1 MNHIAPGPR
10 PDLDDAYWS
19 KFNAWQFLQASV
31 PKAREKPDW
40 KAINTHP
47 IARRLAHRGKL
58 IAIRP
63 KTSTRFLVL
72 DLDTL
77 SRYHFQQNP
86 HAIPQLQQ
94 ALEDRLGLAT
104 CIPLRSSDSRGI
116 HLWYWFKDEQNAYRL
131 AEAVEIVLREAGFV
145 LQAGH
150 LETFPN
156 RKAWIDSDNPDDWS
170 QYHAIRLPLLE
181 PGSYLLDAHND
192 YDPLLHPLLDQRPEF
207 LRLIDHCQQRNDLTS
222 ERIEA
227 ILATQPKPFK
237 KVSVTGNQYLTDLL
251 DKVRDGWDGHG
262 QTNQLL
268 FDVTRLI
275 RIFGHLLHGTEPYW
289 ETERLTVAIHDH
301 LLTLPG
307 REQFCG
313 HNHELEKLAQDWAK
327 WVQTTKYK
335 PYGYGKTPLET
346 ELSPETTLP
355 TPTPTH
361 NQKLQQTARERI
373 INALVRLL
381 NQDRLPPTTTARIAA
396 LESLGIQRGTL
407 YRHRDLWHPENLLDR
422 PEPASSGEFTPVIE
436 TDPTPTRLQP
446 RQAGEFTPIAHK
458 ELEARSAAP
467 PEHAPELKELGGS
480 GGISTAS
487 APPLPRKAP
496 NEKKRSSQAEQM
508 QRWLVSGD
516 PILEAEAR
524 SRLAASAI
532 NSEMPTTEF
541 TPGRTPERLSEC
553 DQEQEQEEN
562 SLERSDTLDLS
573 DVLAR
578 IDCERVRLQWQP
590 EEFQQYCLN
599 QYGQIRAHLT
609 DDELISLLLALRQ
622 LEIGLK

>member
-10 PDLDDAYWS
+10 PDLDDAYWC

-31 PKAREKPDW
+31 PKAQQKPDW
-40 KAINTHP
+40 KAINTYP
-47 IARRLAHRGKL
+47 IARRLARRGQL

-63 KTSTRFLVL
+63 KTYTSFLVF
-72 DLDTL
+72 DLDAL
-77 SRYHFQQNP
+77 SRYHHKQNP

-94 ALEDRLGLAT
+94 ALEERLGLVT
-104 CIPLRSSDSRGI
+104 CIPLRSSDSRGM

-131 AEAVEIVLREAGFV
+131 AEAVEIVLKEAGFV

-192 YDPLLHPLLDQRPEF
+192 YQPLLHPLADQQQEF
-207 LRLIDHCQQRNDLTS
+207 LRLIEHCQRRNDLTS
-222 ERIEA
+222 ERIDA
-227 ILATQPKPFK
+227 ILATQPKPFQ
-237 KVSVTGNQYLTDLL
+237 KVSVSGNHYLTDLL

-268 FDVTRLI
+268 FDITRLI

-289 ETERLTVAIHDH
+289 ETERLTTAIHDY

-313 HNHELEKLAQDWAK
+313 HNHELDKLAQDWAK
-327 WVQTTKYK
+327 WVQTSKYK

-346 ELSPETTLP
+346 EPPSETALP
-355 TPTPTH
+355 PTH

-373 INALVRLL
+373 MSAIAELL
-381 NQDRLPPTTTARIAA
+381 NQDCLPTTTTARIEV
-396 LESLGIQRGTL
+396 LETLGIQRGTL
-407 YRHRDLWHPENLLDR
+407 YRHRDLWHPENLLDC
-422 PEPASSGEFTPVIE
+422 PELSSSNEFTPIFE
-436 TDPTPTRLQP
+436 IKPNQTRLQP
-446 RQAGEFTPIAHK
+446 SQEGEFTPISYK
-458 ELEARSAAP
+458 ELGSRRAAP
-467 PEHAPELKELGGS
+467 PEHAPEPKELGGC
-480 GGISTAS
+480 GGISTGS
-487 APPLPRKAP
+487 PLPLLRKAP
-496 NEKKRSSQAEQM
+496 KGRKLSAQDAQM

-524 SRLAASAI
+524 SRLSASAI
-532 NSEMPTTEF
+532 RPALPVGEF
-541 TPGRTPERLSEC
+541 TPEPTPERLGEC
-553 DQEQEQEEN
+553 ENQENTSPAQ
-562 SLERSDTLDLS
+562 LDILDLS
-573 DVLAR
+573 EVLAR
-578 IDCERVRLQWQP
+578 IDCERARLHWQP
-590 EEFQQYCLN
+590 QALQQYCLDE
-599 QYGQIRAHLT
+599 YGQIRACLP
-609 DDELISLLLALRQ
+609 DDDLISLLLALQQ
-622 LEIGLK
+622 LGID

>member
-1 MNHIAPGPR
+1 MSQIAPCSR
-10 PDLDDAYWS
+10 PDLADAYWS

-31 PKAREKPDW
+31 PKARQKPDW
-40 KAINTHP
+40 KAVTAYP

-63 KTSTRFLVL
+63 KTYTRFLGI
-72 DLDTL
+72 DLDAL
-77 SRYHFQQNP
+77 SRYHPKQNP
-86 HAIPQLQQ
+86 YAIPQLQQ
-94 ALEDRLGLAT
+94 ALEERLGLVT
-104 CIPLRSSDSRGI
+104 CIPLRSSDSRGL

-131 AEAVEIVLREAGFV
+131 AEAVAIVLKEAGFI

-156 RKAWIDSDNPDDWS
+156 RKAWINSDNPDDWS

-192 YDPLLHPLLDQRPEF
+192 YDPLLHPLLDQQQEF
-207 LRLIDHCQQRNDLTS
+207 LRLIEHCQRRNDLTS
-222 ERIEA
+222 ERIDA

-237 KVSVTGNQYLTDLL
+237 KVSVSGNQYLTDLL

-275 RIFGHLLHGTEPYW
+275 RIFGHLLHGTDPYW
-289 ETERLTVAIHDH
+289 ETERLTHAIHDYI
-301 LLTLPG
+301 LTLPG

-313 HNHELEKLAQDWAK
+313 HNHELDKLAQDWAK
-327 WVQTTKYK
+327 WVQTSKYK
-335 PYGYGKTPLET
+335 PYRYGKTPLET
-346 ELSPETTLP
+346 EPPPETALP
-355 TPTPTH
+355 PTH
-361 NQKLQQTARERI
+361 NQKLQQSARERI
-373 INALVRLL
+373 TGVIAELL
-381 NQDRLPPTTTARIAA
+381 NQNRLPTTITARIEA
-396 LESLGIQRGTL
+396 LESFGIQRGTL
-407 YRHRDLWHPENLLDR
+407 YRHRDLWHPENLLDS
-422 PEPASSGEFTPVIE
+422 PDPSSSNEFTPVLE
-436 TDPTPTRLQP
+436 VEPMQTRLKLNQ
-446 RQAGEFTPIAHK
+446 GEEFTPIAAK
-458 ELEARSAAP
+458 KLEPRSAAP
-467 PEHAPELKELGGS
+467 PEQAPEIKELGGS

-487 APPLPRKAP
+487 SLSLSKNVL
-496 NEKKRSSQAEQM
+496 NEKKRSAQEEQM

-524 SRLAASAI
+524 SQLSASAI
-532 NSEMPTTEF
+532 ESKSSTTEVSSK
-541 TPGRTPERLSEC
+541 PTPEISRER
-553 DQEQEQEEN
+553 DQGEVPPA
-562 SLERSDTLDLS
+562 RSDILDLS

-590 EEFQQYCLN
+590 EDLQQYCID
-599 QYGQIRAHLT
+599 QYGRFRSSLH

-622 LEIGLK
+622 LE

>member
-47 IARRLAHRGKL
+47 IARRLAHRGHL

-63 KTSTRFLVL
+63 NTSTRFLVL

-77 SRYHFQQNP
+77 SRYHPQQNP

-94 ALEDRLGLAT
+94 ALEERLGLAT

-192 YDPLLHPLLDQRPEF
+192 YAPLLHPLLDQRQEF
-207 LRLIDHCQQRNDLTS
+207 LRLIDYCQRRNDLTS
-222 ERIEA
+222 ARIDT
-227 ILATQPKPFK
+227 ILATQPKPFA
-237 KVSVTGNQYLTDLL
+237 KVSVSGNQYLTDLL

-289 ETERLTVAIHDH
+289 ETERLSIAIHDY

-313 HNHELEKLAQDWAK
+313 HNHELDKLAQDWAK
-327 WVQTTKYK
+327 WVQTSKYK
-335 PYGYGKTPLET
+335 PYGYGKTPLDT
-346 ELSPETTLP
+346 EPPPEAVL
-355 TPTPTH
+355 PTPTH

-373 INALVRLL
+373 ITGIVWLL

-407 YRHRDLWHPENLLDR
+407 YRHRDLWHPENLLDS
-422 PEPASSGEFTPVIE
+422 PEPASSKEFTPIIE
-436 TDPTPTRLQP
+436 TDPPPTRLQP
-446 RQAGEFTPIAHK
+446 IQAGEFTPIVHK
-458 ELEARSAAP
+458 ELEAHSAAP
-467 PEHAPELKELGGS
+467 PELAPELKESGGS

-487 APPLPRKAP
+487 SPLLPRKAP
-496 NEKKRSSQAEQM
+496 NEKKRSAQEAQM

-524 SRLAASAI
+524 SRLAASAL
-532 NSEMPTTEF
+532 NLEMLTTEF
-541 TPGRTPERLSEC
+541 GVELNSAGWVTTPLSLT
-553 DQEQEQEEN
+553 QP
-562 SLERSDTLDLS
+562 
-573 DVLAR
+573 R
-578 IDCERVRLQWQP
+578 IEV
-590 EEFQQYCLN
+590 
-599 QYGQIRAHLT
+599 
-609 DDELISLLLALRQ
+609 
-622 LEIGLK
+622 

>member
-1 MNHIAPGPR
+1 MSQTAPCPR
-10 PDLDDAYWS
+10 PDLADAYWS

-31 PKAREKPDW
+31 PKAHQKPDW
-40 KAINTHP
+40 KAIHTYP

-63 KTSTRFLVL
+63 KTYTQFLVL

-77 SRYHFQQNP
+77 SRYHPQQNP
-86 HAIPQLQQ
+86 YAIPQLQQ
-94 ALEDRLGLAT
+94 ALEERLGLAT
-104 CIPLRSSDSRGI
+104 CTPLRSSDSRGL

-131 AEAVEIVLREAGFV
+131 AESVAIVLREAGFI

-192 YDPLLHPLLDQRPEF
+192 YEPLLHPLLDQQQEF
-207 LRLIDHCQQRNDLTS
+207 LHLIDHCPHRNDLTS

-237 KVSVTGNQYLTDLL
+237 KVSISGNQYLTDLL

-268 FDVTRLI
+268 FDITRLI
-275 RIFGHLLHGTEPYW
+275 RIFGHLLHSTDPYW
-289 ETERLTVAIHDH
+289 ETERLTHAIHDY

-313 HNHELEKLAQDWAK
+313 HNHELEKLAQNWAK
-327 WVQTTKYK
+327 WVQTSKYK

-346 ELSPETTLP
+346 EPSPETALP
-355 TPTPTH
+355 TTH

-373 INALVRLL
+373 INAIVQLL
-381 NQDRLPPTTTARIAA
+381 EQGHLPTTTTARIEA

-407 YRHRDLWHPENLLDR
+407 YRHRDLWHPENLLDS
-422 PEPASSGEFTPVIE
+422 PEPASSNEFTPVIE
-436 TDPTPTRLQP
+436 LEPLPTRLKP
-446 RQAGEFTPIAHK
+446 SPAGEFTPIGAK
-458 ELEARSAAP
+458 ELETCSAAP
-467 PEHAPELKELGGS
+467 SEQAPDIKELGGS

-487 APPLPRKAP
+487 ALPLPRKALD
-496 NEKKRSSQAEQM
+496 EKKRSAQDEQM

-524 SRLAASAI
+524 SRLPASAI
-532 NSEMPTTEF
+532 SSEMPTTEF
-541 TPGRTPERLSEC
+541 MPERTPEISSEC
-553 DQEQEQEEN
+553 DRDEAFSARLN
-562 SLERSDTLDLS
+562 FLDLS
-573 DVLAR
+573 DVIAR
-578 IDCERVRLQWQP
+578 IDCQRMRLQWQP
-590 EEFQQYCLN
+590 QELQQYCFD
-599 QYGQIRAHLT
+599 QYGRLRHSLH
-609 DDELISLLLALRQ
+609 DDRV
-622 LEIGLK
+622 

>member
-1 MNHIAPGPR
+1 MSQIAPCPR

-31 PKAREKPDW
+31 PKAHQKPDW
-40 KAINTHP
+40 KAINTYP

-63 KTSTRFLVL
+63 NTYTQFLVL
-72 DLDTL
+72 DLDAL
-77 SRYHFQQNP
+77 SRYHQKQNP
-86 HAIPQLQQ
+86 YAIPQLQQ
-94 ALEDRLGLAT
+94 ALEERLGLVS
-104 CIPLRSSDSRGI
+104 CIPLRSSDSRGL

-131 AEAVEIVLREAGFV
+131 AEAVAIVLREAGFI

-156 RKAWIDSDNPDDWS
+156 RKAWINSDNPDDWS

-192 YDPLLHPLLDQRPEF
+192 YEPLLHPLLDQQQEF
-207 LRLIDHCQQRNDLTS
+207 LHLIEHCQRRNDLTS

-227 ILATQPKPFK
+227 ILATQPKPYK
-237 KVSVTGNQYLTDLL
+237 KVSVSGNQYLTDLL

-268 FDVTRLI
+268 FDITRLI
-275 RIFGHLLHGTEPYW
+275 RIFGHLLHSTEPYW
-289 ETERLTVAIHDH
+289 ETERLTHAIHDY

-313 HNHELEKLAQDWAK
+313 HNHELDKLAQDWAK
-327 WVQTTKYK
+327 WVQTSKYK

-346 ELSPETTLP
+346 EPSPETALP
-355 TPTPTH
+355 TTH

-373 INALVRLL
+373 INAIAWLL
-381 NQDRLPPTTTARIAA
+381 DQGRFPTTITARIEV

-422 PEPASSGEFTPVIE
+422 PNPSSSHEFTPIFEIE
-436 TDPTPTRLQP
+436 VPQTRLQP
-446 RQAGEFTPIAHK
+446 KQEGEFTPIAHK
-458 ELEARSAAP
+458 ELDTCSAAP
-467 PEHAPELKELGGS
+467 PEQAPDIKESGGS

-487 APPLPRKAP
+487 SPPLPRKVP
-496 NEKKRSSQAEQM
+496 DEKKRSAQEEQM
-508 QRWLVSGD
+508 QHWLVSGD

-524 SRLAASAI
+524 SQLCAFAIGSAI
-532 NSEMPTTEF
+532 PTAEF
-541 TPGRTPERLSEC
+541 SPDRTPEILSEC
-553 DQEQEQEEN
+553 DREWNQEEIFPV
-562 SLERSDTLDLS
+562 RPDTLDL
-573 DVLAR
+573 AF
-578 IDCERVRLQWQP
+578 P
-590 EEFQQYCLN
+590 
-599 QYGQIRAHLT
+599 
-609 DDELISLLLALRQ
+609 
-622 LEIGLK
+622 

>member
-1 MNHIAPGPR
+1 MSQTAPCPR
-10 PDLDDAYWS
+10 PDLADAYWS
-19 KFNAWQFLQASV
+19 KFNAWQFLQATV
-31 PKAREKPDW
+31 PKAHQKPDW
-40 KAINTHP
+40 KAVTAYP

-63 KTSTRFLVL
+63 KTYTQFLVL

-77 SRYHFQQNP
+77 SRYHPKQNP
-86 HAIPQLQQ
+86 YAIPQLQQ
-94 ALEDRLGLAT
+94 ALEERLGLAT
-104 CIPLRSSDSRGI
+104 CIPIRSSDSRGM
-116 HLWYWFKDEQNAYRL
+116 HLWYWFKDEQNSYRL
-131 AEAVEIVLREAGFV
+131 AEAVAIVLKEAGFI

-192 YDPLLHPLLDQRPEF
+192 YQPLLHPLLDQQQEF
-207 LRLIDHCQQRNDLTS
+207 LHLIEHCQRRNDLTS

-227 ILATQPKPFK
+227 ILATQPKPYK
-237 KVSVTGNQYLTDLL
+237 KVSVSGNQYLTDLL

-289 ETERLTVAIHDH
+289 ETERLTHAIHDY

-307 REQFCG
+307 REQFCS
-313 HNHELEKLAQDWAK
+313 HNHELDKLAQNWAK
-327 WVQTTKYK
+327 WVQTSKYK
-335 PYGYGKTPLET
+335 PYGYGKTPLDT
-346 ELSPETTLP
+346 EPQPETVLP
-355 TPTPTH
+355 THTH

-373 INALVRLL
+373 INAIVQLL
-381 NQDRLPPTTTARIAA
+381 EQGCLPTTTTARIAA

-407 YRHRDLWHPENLLDR
+407 YRHRDLWHPENLLDS
-422 PEPASSGEFTPVIE
+422 PEPAFSNEFTPVIE
-436 TDPTPTRLQP
+436 FEPLQTRLKP
-446 RQAGEFTPIAHK
+446 RQAGEFTPIGAK

-467 PEHAPELKELGGS
+467 PEQAPDTKELGGS

-487 APPLPRKAP
+487 SSSLPRKAL
-496 NEKKRSSQAEQM
+496 NEKKGSAREEQM

-524 SRLAASAI
+524 SRLVTS
-532 NSEMPTTEF
+532 TTRTEI
-541 TPGRTPERLSEC
+541 PVVESTPEPTPESLSGCE
-553 DQEQEQEEN
+553 DQEDT
-562 SLERSDTLDLS
+562 SLAQLNILDLS
-573 DVLAR
+573 EVLVR
-578 IDCERVRLQWQP
+578 IDCERVRLHWQLQ
-590 EEFQQYCLN
+590 ELQQYCLN
-599 QYGQIRAHLT
+599 QYGQIRACLT
-609 DDELISLLLALRQ
+609 DDDLINLLLALQ
-622 LEIGLK
+622 ATEDSYVH